1 MKNVPVQVSREAELY
16 SLSLPV
22 CSDFPR
28 VIVKLMPV
36 QVRWATG
43 FREKLD
49 CPVDANPPMT
59 ETLWTKGQTIL
70 DSRGRFDVLLNGTLL
85 VSGVEEGDA
94 GSYFCTPVSALGQGQ
109 PSPNVQVIVRGQCRA
124 VCVCV

>member
-1 MKNVPVQVSREAELY
+1 
-16 SLSLPV
+16 
-22 CSDFPR
+22 
-28 VIVKLMPV
+28 MPV

-59 ETLWTKGQTIL
+59 ETLWTKGQAIL
-70 DSRGRFDVLLNGTLL
+70 DSKGRFDVLLNGTLL
-85 VSGVEEGDA
+85 VSGVKEEDT

-109 PSPNVQVIVRGQCRA
+109 PSPNVQVIVRGWCK
-124 VCVCV
+124 VKCVCVFFSSCY